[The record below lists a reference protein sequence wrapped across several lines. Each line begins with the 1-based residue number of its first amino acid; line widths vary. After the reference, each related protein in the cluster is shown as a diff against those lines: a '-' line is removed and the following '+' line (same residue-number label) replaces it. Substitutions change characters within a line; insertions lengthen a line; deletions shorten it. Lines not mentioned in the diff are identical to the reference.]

1 MSFDFQAIWRSKRA
15 YREKLAALSFTEKLR
30 MVEAMRE
37 RTLAIRR
44 SVEKRSASTQ
54 AGPDDRDG

>member
-1 MSFDFQAIWRSKRA
+1 MSFDFQAIARSKRA
-15 YREKLAALSFTEKLR
+15 LREKLAALSFTEKLR

-44 SVEKRSASTQ
+44 S
-54 AGPDDRDG
+54 AGNSPPTANKGTDERDS

>member
-1 MSFDFQAIWRSKRA
+1 MSFDFQAIARSKRA
-15 YREKLAALSFTEKLR
+15 LREKLAALSFTEKLR

-44 SVEKRSASTQ
+44 S
-54 AGPDDRDG
+54 AGKLATAADPIATHADD